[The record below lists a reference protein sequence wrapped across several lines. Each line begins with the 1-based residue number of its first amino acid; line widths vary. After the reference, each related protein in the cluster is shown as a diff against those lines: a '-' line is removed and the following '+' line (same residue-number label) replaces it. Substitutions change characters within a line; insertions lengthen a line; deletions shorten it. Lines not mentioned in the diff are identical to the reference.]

1 MRARQSEWLMG
12 GRAKIVADG
21 QQRAYDANIQ
31 RVRAEVEAEYT
42 DELKNAR
49 FWQAVLLQLT
59 VEWAIQKRM
68 KEIAPPDGLY

>member
-1 MRARQSEWLMG
+1 MKVTECEWLMDG
-12 GRAKIVADG
+12 SANIVAGG

-42 DELKNAR
+42 DELKNAG

-59 VEWAIQKRM
+59 VEWETQKRM
-68 KEIAPPDGLY
+68 KEIAPSDGLY

>member
-31 RVRAEVEAEYT
+31 RVRAEVEAEY
-42 DELKNAR
+42 DSEMKNAGL
-49 FWQAVLLQLT
+49 WQAVLLQLT
-59 VEWAIQKRM
+59 VEWETQKRM
-68 KEIAPPDGLY
+68 KKIAPSDGLY